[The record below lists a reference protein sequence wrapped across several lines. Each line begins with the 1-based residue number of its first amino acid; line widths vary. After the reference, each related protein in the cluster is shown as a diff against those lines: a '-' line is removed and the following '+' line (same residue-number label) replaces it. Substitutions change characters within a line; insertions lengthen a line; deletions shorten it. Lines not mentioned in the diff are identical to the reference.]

1 MAVIRVNA
9 HQMNIVTVT
18 APDFIDYEP
27 YHVKLMA
34 RNEIAGAAKNVASI
48 YKNAAPYGSI
58 ERKARLNVGKFKPP
72 NNSHGQICSTMSVRL
87 ITEPCFS
94 TPRVILKRE

>member
-58 ERKARLNVGKFKPP
+58 GRPGSTWE
-72 NNSHGQICSTMSVRL
+72 NSSRQT
-87 ITEPCFS
+87 
-94 TPRVILKRE
+94 ILTVKYAVQ